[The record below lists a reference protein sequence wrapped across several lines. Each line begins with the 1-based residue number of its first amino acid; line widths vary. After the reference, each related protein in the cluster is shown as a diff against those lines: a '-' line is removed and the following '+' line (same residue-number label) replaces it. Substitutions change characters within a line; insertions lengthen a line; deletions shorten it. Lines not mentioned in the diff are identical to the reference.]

1 MPSIT
6 KEIKTMS
13 MSDDNKV
20 GRAVFLFFLSSDDQY
35 RHYTS
40 HWTLLT
46 HNKYKIKKI
55 NNPIQSSII
64 DLSFEFDN

>member
-20 GRAVFLFFLSSDDQY
+20 GRAVSLFFLSSDDQY

-40 HWTLLT
+40 HWVKWTQKGSRKKYVLMQKLL
-46 HNKYKIKKI
+46 
-55 NNPIQSSII
+55 S
-64 DLSFEFDN
+64 